1 MTGNNKQEPS
11 EIQRT
16 VKKTMVWL
24 SLISLQA
31 LLFIIWLLSIPKEA
45 GNAILFGYSLKRLA
59 LLIPLLLPAISA
71 MLLKWGLKKNP
82 DRQDLFSD
90 VSKKSKLAAI
100 LTVSGFL
107 IAVFMLS
114 SGFLYHFM
122 SIPVD
127 INIYIRLLPII
138 TFFFLLGV
146 EAILFVPLVLYPS
159 KQTRVTVKN
168 SFPWLPFFISMG
180 ILVIGLLIVTFTGL
194 GINPVRVSIISLGSP
209 ITGRADLVHHDSSC
223 TDVDRCLCLEM
234 YS

>member
-11 EIQRT
+11 EIQRS

-45 GNAILFGYSLKRLA
+45 GNAILFGFSLKRLA

-107 IAVFMLS
+107 IAVIMVS
-114 SGFLYHFM
+114 AGFLYHFM

-138 TFFFLLGV
+138 TFFSC
-146 EAILFVPLVLYPS
+146 LVL
-159 KQTRVTVKN
+159 K
-168 SFPWLPFFISMG
+168 PFFLCRLYF
-180 ILVIGLLIVTFTGL
+180 ILP
-194 GINPVRVSIISLGSP
+194 NK
-209 ITGRADLVHHDSSC
+209 LV
-223 TDVDRCLCLEM
+223 
-234 YS
+234 